1 VKLLAAEKV
10 KGQTMCLLCRLF
22 GKSWQAYYQHQDTLG
37 KQRLTEEIVVQFVK
51 EIRQLDPGMGGEKL
65 QLMYLA
71 RFGRDYEYMV
81 GRDKMEAIIA
91 RNGLN
96 VRIPRHRP
104 RTTDSTHGL
113 PTYPNL
119 VRELIPTRK
128 NQLWVTDITYIPIWN
143 ADGSYTFCYL
153 SMITDYYTKEI
164 IAWYVGETMEAW
176 CSVECLMQAL
186 GTLPADEVIDL
197 IHHSDRGVQY
207 VSAAYTS
214 LLIEAGIKISMTES
228 GDPKDNAVAER
239 QNNTVKNEL
248 LKDIKF
254 HSIGEVRR
262 AMTKAVE
269 FYNNERPHMSLNNMT
284 PRQAASCMGKIQKKW
299 ISYREKYLEN
309 LEIQEGACTFAPQ
322 TLNMI
327 EQLSAEP
334 IQEKQ
339 GLREN
344 HSTLARVK
352 SNHST

>member
-1 VKLLAAEKV
+1 MKTLAAEKV
-10 KGQTMCLLCRLF
+10 KGQTMGLLCRLF

-37 KQRLTEEIVVQFVK
+37 KQRLREEMVVQFVRD
-51 EIRQLDPGMGGEKL
+51 IRQIDPGIGGEKL
-65 QLMYLA
+65 HYMYRE
-71 RFGRDYEYMV
+71 RFGADYEYMV

-91 RNGLN
+91 RNNLN
-96 VRIPRHRP
+96 VRIPRRRP
-104 RTTDSTHGL
+104 RTTDSRHGL

-119 VRELIPTRK
+119 VKDIIPIRK
-128 NQLWVTDITYIPIWN
+128 NQLWVTDITYIPIWHS
-143 ADGSYTFCYL
+143 DGSYTFCYL
-153 SMITDYYTKEI
+153 SMITDCYTKEI
-164 IAWYVGETMEAW
+164 VSWYVGETMEAW
-176 CSVECLMQAL
+176 CSVECLLKAL
-186 GTLPADEVIDL
+186 ETLDPDKIVNL
-197 IHHSDRGVQY
+197 IHHSDRGIQY

-214 LLIEAGIKISMTES
+214 LLINAGIRISMTET

-239 QNNTVKNEL
+239 QNSTIKNEL

-262 AMTKAVE
+262 AMEKAVA

-299 ISYREKYLEN
+299 VSYREKYLEN

-327 EQLSAEP
+327 ERLSAGP
-334 IQEKQ
+334 IQEKR

-344 HSTLARVK
+344 HSTSSRVK
-352 SNHST
+352 NEVP